1 MFDIY
6 SETDFVNLCE
16 LSSISSSKILA
27 GIFPIKNI
35 RTLNNLN
42 NKINGI
48 NKDNPL
54 FKTLKKADEK
64 DFQKLSSSY
73 LVDLLIKYKK
83 DLDGVHI
90 MTAGDLKVASKL
102 SEKI

>member
-1 MFDIY
+1 MSRWHSPFSDIGVG
-6 SETDFVNLCE
+6 T
-16 LSSISSSKILA
+16 A
-27 GIFPIKNI
+27 
-35 RTLNNLN
+35 
-42 NKINGI
+42 I